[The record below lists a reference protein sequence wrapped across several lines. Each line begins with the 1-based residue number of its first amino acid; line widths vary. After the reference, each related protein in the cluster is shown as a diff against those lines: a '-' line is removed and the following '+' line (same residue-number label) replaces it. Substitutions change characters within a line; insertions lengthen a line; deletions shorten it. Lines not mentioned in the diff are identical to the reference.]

1 MRRGSI
7 IGPIILILI
16 GVAFLV
22 NNLRPELSLLRM
34 LGEYWPW
41 VLVGWGVIRLVE
53 ITVVHFR
60 GSSVPPSGISGGE
73 WVFIVFLCLLG
84 SSVFFGYHVKERWPD
99 ARIRMRGLEI
109 LGETYDYPLAQQ
121 SAPAGKTPRVLIEN
135 LRGHARIV
143 GADAETVT
151 VTGRNTVR
159 AFSQRDADKVNQTI
173 KLELV
178 KQGDQFVIRTN
189 QDRASSE
196 LKMASDLEITVPKG
210 ASIETRGRYGD
221 VDVADVTGA
230 VSVDSDN
237 AGVRLSNVGGNV
249 RVETRKSDI
258 VRVVNCKGS
267 VEVKGGGNDLELEN
281 IEGQATV
288 SGNYYGDISLR
299 KLARPVRFESSS
311 TEFRAENLPGSV
323 QFSRGDF
330 TGDGIT
336 GPVMLRSKSK
346 DVEISNFTAG
356 LELAVDRGD
365 VEVRPGKLPISKINV
380 RTRSGNI
387 AMSLPPAAAFKLKA
401 ETERGG
407 IENEFGA
414 SLKLVDDGPK
424 RGATLEGSVGAGPDV
439 TLHTSRGQI
448 TIRKAGAVPVPPAA
462 PAAPKAP
469 AAPVRTDI

>member
-16 GVAFLV
+16 GGAFLA

-34 LGEYWPW
+34 LSEYWPW

-53 ITVVHFR
+53 VTVAHVR
-60 GSSVPPSGISGGE
+60 GSAVPPNGVSGGE

-109 LGETYDYPLAQQ
+109 LGESFDYPLAQQ
-121 SAPAGKTPRVLIEN
+121 SAPAGRTPRVLIEN

-143 GADAETVT
+143 GNDSETVT

-159 AFSQRDADKVNQTI
+159 AFSRQDADKVNSSI
-173 KLELV
+173 KLEV
-178 KQGDQFVIRTN
+178 IKQGDVLVIRTN

-196 LKMASDLEITVPKG
+196 SKMASDLEVTVPKG

-221 VDVADVTGA
+221 VDVSDVTGL

-249 RVETRKSDI
+249 RVETRRSDI
-258 VRVVNCKGS
+258 IRVVNCKGA
-267 VEVKGGGNDLELEN
+267 VEVKGSGNDLELEN

-288 SGNYYGDISLR
+288 SGNYSGDISLR
-299 KLARPVRFESSS
+299 NVKKPVRFESSH

-323 QFSRGDF
+323 QFSRGGVS
-330 TGDGIT
+330 GDGIS
-336 GPVMLRSKSK
+336 GPVILRSKSK

-356 LELAVDRGD
+356 IELTVDRGD
-365 VEVRPGKLPISKINV
+365 VELRPGRLPIGKMDV
-380 RTRSGNI
+380 RTRAGNI
-387 AMSLPPAAAFKLKA
+387 AMSLPAAASFKLKA
-401 ETERGG
+401 ESEHGEV
-407 IENEFGA
+407 ENDFGA
-414 SLKLVDDGPK
+414 ALKLTREGPK
-424 RGATLEGSVGAGPDV
+424 RGATLEGSVGVGPEIN
-439 TLHTSRGQI
+439 LHTNRGRI
-448 TIRKAGAVPVPPAA
+448 TIRKGDAAAPPAA
-462 PAAPKAP
+462 PAAPKPPLAP
-469 AAPVRTDI
+469 ERTDI

>member
-16 GVAFLV
+16 GAAFLI
-22 NNLRPELSLLRM
+22 NNLRPDLPVLRM
-34 LGEYWPW
+34 IGEYWPW
-41 VLVGWGVIRLVE
+41 LLVIWGVIRLVE
-53 ITVVHFR
+53 VTVAHMR
-60 GSSVPPSGISGGE
+60 GGAVPPAGVSGGE
-73 WVFIVFLCLLG
+73 WMFIVFLCLLG
-84 SSVFFGYHVKERWPD
+84 SSVFFGFHIKERWPD

-109 LGETYDYPLAQQ
+109 LGETFDYPLAQQ
-121 SAPAGKTPRVLIEN
+121 SAPAGKTPRVLVEN

-143 GADAETVT
+143 GTDGETVT

-159 AFSQRDADKVNQTI
+159 AFSQQDADKVNGSI
-173 KLELV
+173 KLEV
-178 KQGDQFVIRTN
+178 IKQGDSLVIRTN

-196 LKMASDLEITVPKG
+196 SKMASDLEITVPRG

-221 VDVADVTGA
+221 IDVSDVVGTVA
-230 VSVDSDN
+230 VDSDN

-258 VRVVNCKGS
+258 VRVVNCKGA
-267 VEVKGGGNDLELEN
+267 VEVKGSGNDLELEN

-288 SGNYYGDISLR
+288 NGNYYGDISLR
-299 KLARPVRFESSS
+299 NVTKPVRFESSN
-311 TEFRAENLPGSV
+311 TEFRAENVPGSV
-323 QFSRGDF
+323 QFSRGEF
-330 TGDGIT
+330 SGDGIT

-356 LELAVDRGD
+356 LELTVDRGD
-365 VEVRPGKLPISKINV
+365 VGLRPGRVPIGKMDV

-387 AMSLPPAAAFKLKA
+387 DVSLPPAAAFKLKA
-401 ETERGG
+401 ETERGE

-414 SLKLVDDGPK
+414 ALKLTNEGPR
-424 RGATLEGSVGAGPDV
+424 RGATLEGAVGAGPDV
-439 TLHTSRGQI
+439 TLHTGRGQI
-448 TIRKAGAVPVPPAA
+448 TVRKAGAVTPPAPPAA
-462 PAAPKAP
+462 PKPP